1 MARPS
6 VRDKIVDAALQRFHT
21 LGFSACSVQDIVD
34 TAGVPKGSF
43 YNYFKAKELLA
54 LEVLRIYGQDCNR
67 EILNDKTLPPI
78 ERLRGHFEYMAAY
91 FAEFGYDKGCLIAN
105 LAAEMSD
112 NTPLLRQAISQSLDK
127 WTAAV
132 AATVP
137 EGQLDGSIVATL
149 DAEKMAR
156 FIINSWEGAVV
167 RMKIARCRQPLEDFF
182 AIAFPLLLNRVNA
195 G

>member
-6 VRDKIVDAALQRFHT
+6 VRDKIVCAALERFHT

-54 LEVLRIYGQDCNR
+54 LEVLGIYGHDCKR
-67 EILNDKTLPPI
+67 EILSDKRLPPL
-78 ERLRGHFEYMAAY
+78 ERLRGHFEFMAAH
-91 FAEFGYDKGCLIAN
+91 FAESGYKKGCLIAN

-112 NTPLLRQAISQSLDK
+112 NTPLLRQAIDQSLEK
-127 WTAAV
+127 WTASV
-132 AATVP
+132 AATLR
-137 EGQLDGSIVATL
+137 EGQNDGSIVATL

-156 FIINSWEGAVV
+156 FIINSWEGTVV

-182 AIAFPLLLNRVNA
+182 AVAFVLLTRSA
-195 G
+195 P

>member
-132 AATVP
+132 AATVH

-149 DAEKMAR
+149 DVEKMAR

>member
-132 AATVP
+132 AATVQ
-137 EGQLDGSIVATL
+137 EGQLDGSIVATM